1 MKNNKSIKNRIIIF
15 IASILVVFTLICV
28 YMMNKEDNKNDDL
41 IANEKVSEIKLEDNL
56 E

>member
-1 MKNNKSIKNRIIIF
+1 MKNNKSIKNRIMIF

-41 IANEKVSEIKLEDNL
+41 IDDESVSEVKLEDNI